1 MPLPDADK
9 RSPRVYTLLQNL
21 DLENITADTLA
32 DVADPIAIE
41 EANEDELRRLCLVA
55 FARMV
60 TKGSFDGWLT
70 AAGGGGS
77 GYGVLAPLTETGTY
91 DGFEICSLAPWGVSD
106 SGTSAIAA
114 AGYPKGY
121 PFVSPKTGDLESMEV
136 YVSTAA
142 ASSTLKIAIY
152 SQDEDTHLPSTM
164 LGFVEIDTTSV
175 GTINQTSFS
184 DTISLVEGTQYWAV
198 QARGTAGYAYMWGI
212 GETGRAGIGLA
223 NDPTSL
229 TCAATFAADWAAADP
244 VDTVGTLSQYVSG
257 NNVRCILKW

>member
-1 MPLPDADK
+1 M
-9 RSPRVYTLLQNL
+9 
-21 DLENITADTLA
+21 
-32 DVADPIAIE
+32 
-41 EANEDELRRLCLVA
+41 RRLVLVNL
-55 FARMV
+55 ARLV
-60 TKGSFDGWLT
+60 CAGEWNGLLT

-77 GYGVLAPLTETGTY
+77 GYGVLAPITETGAY

-121 PFVSPKTGDLESMEV
+121 PFVSPKTGDLQSMEV

-142 ASSTLKIAIY
+142 ATSTVKIAIY
-152 SQDEDTHLPSTM
+152 AQDEDTHLPSTM

-212 GETGRAGIGLA
+212 GETGRAGIGPA

-229 TCAATFAADWAAADP
+229 TCSATFAADWAAADP